1 MNMKKK
7 EIIKMEKFYL
17 EEVTLYRKEDIVNY
31 INEFLDYDS
40 PINGIGDFKKLKDS
54 INFEQIFYHQINLQN
69 KEYAQ
74 KYNSHQSKVMLLIRE
89 NDNKLVGTINIR
101 WNLTEAL
108 KNKGGN
114 IGYSIRPTERRK
126 GYNKINLYL
135 GLKELQKLN
144 VKEAFLDCYIDNIA
158 SKKTIESF
166 EIKPVQANTMNK
178 YYINI
183 NETID
188 KFKNTYEQYIY
199 KNPKLNKEE
208 LINLIN
214 TLKIDKEEFWVLS
227 SGALLLRNIYPFASD
242 LDIAVTN
249 KGLKQLKENYNLVE
263 KPNGWFI
270 VNDKVECVCDGEK
283 ENLQYQPE
291 CINGIY
297 AQNIDEYLEYLK
309 LSERQKDKDRIELV
323 KKFIKSTKSI

>member
-1 MNMKKK
+1 
-7 EIIKMEKFYL
+7 MEKFYL
-17 EEVTLYRKEDIVNY
+17 EEVTLYRKEDIENY
-31 INEFLDYDS
+31 INEFLDYSS

-54 INFEQIFYHQINLQN
+54 VNFEQIFYHQINLQN
-69 KEYAQ
+69 KGYAQ

-101 WNLTEAL
+101 WNLTEEL

-126 GYNKINLYL
+126 GYNKIDLYL

-158 SKKTIESF
+158 SNKTIESF
-166 EIKPVQANTMNK
+166 GIKPVQENTMNK
-178 YYINI
+178 YYIKI
-183 NETID
+183 NETIE

-199 KNPKLNKEE
+199 ENPKLSKEE
-208 LINLIN
+208 LIKLIN

-263 KPNGWFI
+263 KTNGWFI
-270 VNDKVECVCDGEK
+270 VDDKVECVCDGEK

-291 CINGIY
+291 YINGIY
-297 AQNIDEYLEYLK
+297 AQNIDEYLGYLK

-323 KKFIKSTKSI
+323 KKFIKSTKNI